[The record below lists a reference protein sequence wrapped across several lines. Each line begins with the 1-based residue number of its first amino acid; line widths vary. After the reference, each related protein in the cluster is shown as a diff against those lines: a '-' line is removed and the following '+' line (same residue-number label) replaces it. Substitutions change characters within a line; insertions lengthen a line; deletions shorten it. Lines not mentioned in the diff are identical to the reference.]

1 MSSSDALSEPRMS
14 ELRPAPGAG
23 SRGSSVL
30 HGLELV
36 GKLGFLFAFFFFFYR
51 IQFLYYIYV
60 QEPQNNRAQF
70 RSETCCSVYG
80 GSFRPLTSTFLSGCD
95 FS

>member
-36 GKLGFLFAFFFFFYR
+36 GKLGFLFAFFFFFF
-51 IQFLYYIYV
+51 FLQDTVPVLHI
-60 QEPQNNRAQF
+60 RT
-70 RSETCCSVYG
+70 RT
-80 GSFRPLTSTFLSGCD
+80 TK
-95 FS
+95 

>member
-36 GKLGFLFAFFFFFYR
+36 GKLGFLFAFFFFFLQDTVPVLHIR
-51 IQFLYYIYV
+51 T
-60 QEPQNNRAQF
+60 R
-70 RSETCCSVYG
+70 T
-80 GSFRPLTSTFLSGCD
+80 TK
-95 FS
+95 